1 MHQIIY
7 SLKPNEEFPCQ
18 SPFHFSEDEDLHS
31 RHDDLSPTF
40 FKPVQLFSKQAK
52 LKDSPPEK
60 MKDLANEND
69 LLSST
74 MIMGQIDASHKEQ
87 MDLVGMG
94 DNKYEDQT
102 IDEVDRE
109 RLEKIRETYLREE

>member
-1 MHQIIY
+1 
-7 SLKPNEEFPCQ
+7 
-18 SPFHFSEDEDLHS
+18 
-31 RHDDLSPTF
+31 
-40 FKPVQLFSKQAK
+40 
-52 LKDSPPEK
+52 
-60 MKDLANEND
+60 
-69 LLSST
+69 
-74 MIMGQIDASHKEQ
+74 